1 MKYAKKILGYL
12 MFPVILVLVAVVFIV
27 ASGADPAEALSVF
40 IEGVFGNKNSFCEIF
55 VKATPLIL
63 TGLACAVAFRTG
75 FFNIGAEGQFYIG
88 AVAASAVAL
97 RAEFLPP
104 VIRMIY
110 AFLAGFIAGGAWSL
124 IAAIFKLKFN
134 ISEIIVT
141 IMLTYIA
148 TNFVG
153 VAVRSFMQDPE
164 KSMAQSEKL
173 ADEMVLP
180 RLLEGTRLH
189 AGFIIAI
196 VLVAVV
202 WFIMYKTTWGYE
214 MRVVGHNP
222 RAAECS
228 GISVTGG
235 VVRAAMLSGGLA
247 GLAGVIEV
255 LAIQKKLLEA
265 FSADCGYTGV
275 LIALLAANK
284 PQLVPVVAI
293 IYAMIQVGAS
303 TMQRRAG
310 VPSAMVNVL
319 IGAAVIILLV
329 RTIIS
334 MRAKKEVK
342 KNA

>member
-1 MKYAKKILGYL
+1 MKNLKKIFSWALYPL
-12 MFPVILVLVAVVFIV
+12 VLILVAIGFIV
-27 ASGADPAEALSVF
+27 ASGADPVNALSIF
-40 IEGVFGNKNSFCEIF
+40 AEGIFGNKNSFCEVF

-75 FFNIGAEGQFYIG
+75 FFNIGAEGQFYMG
-88 AVAASAVAL
+88 AVAASAIAL
-97 RAEFLPP
+97 RADFLPP
-104 VIRMIY
+104 VPRMIC
-110 AFLAGFIAGGAWSL
+110 AFLAGFIAGGLWSL
-124 IAAIFKLKFN
+124 IAAMFKLRFK

-141 IMLTYIA
+141 IMLNYIA
-148 TNFVG
+148 LNFVG
-153 VAVRSFMQDPE
+153 VAVRSFLQDPAS
-164 KSMAQSEKL
+164 SMAQSEKL
-173 ADEMVLP
+173 DAVMVLP
-180 RLLEGTRLH
+180 KLLTGTRLH
-189 AGFIIAI
+189 LGFFIA
-196 VLVAVV
+196 LALAVIV
-202 WFIMYKTTWGYE
+202 WFIIEKTTWGYE
-214 MRVVGHNP
+214 LRVVGFNP

-284 PQLVPVVAI
+284 PQVIPIVAI
-293 IYAMIQVGAS
+293 IYAAVQVGAS

-319 IGAAVIILLV
+319 IGAAVIMLLMQTILKN
-329 RTIIS
+329 R
-334 MRAKKEVK
+334 RKEGK
-342 KNA
+342 RNA

>member
-1 MKYAKKILGYL
+1 MKKVKKLISFIHY
-12 MFPVILVLVAVVFIV
+12 PLVLIAVAILLII
-27 ASGADPAEALSVF
+27 ASGANPVQALSIF
-40 IEGVFGNKNSFCEIF
+40 WNGIFGNKNSFCEVF

-88 AVAASAVAL
+88 AVAASAIAL
-97 RAEFLPP
+97 RCDFLPP
-104 VIRMIY
+104 VLRVIC
-110 AFLAGFIAGGAWSL
+110 AFAAGFIAGGLWSL
-124 IAAIFKLKFN
+124 IAAIFKLKFK

-153 VAVRSFMQDPE
+153 IAVRTFLQDPAGN
-164 KSMAQSEKL
+164 MPQSEKL
-173 ADEMVLP
+173 ENALVLAKV
-180 RLLEGTRLH
+180 LKGTRLH
-189 AGFIIAI
+189 IGFFIALALAAI
-196 VLVAVV
+196 VWLL
-202 WFIMYKTTWGYE
+202 MDKTTWGYE
-214 MRVVGHNP
+214 LRVVGFNA
-222 RAAECS
+222 RAAQCC

-247 GLAGVIEV
+247 GMAGVVEV
-255 LAIQKKLLEA
+255 LAIQKKLLES

-284 PQLVPVVAI
+284 PQLVPFVAI
-293 IYAMIQVGAS
+293 LYAAVTVGAT

-310 VPSAMVNVL
+310 VPSSMVNVL
-319 IGAAVIILLV
+319 IGFAVVLLLL
-329 RTIIS
+329 RT
-334 MRAKKEVK
+334 MLMNRKKEVK

>member
-12 MFPVILVLVAVVFIV
+12 AFPVVLVLVAVVFIV
-27 ASGADPAEALSVF
+27 ASGADPVEALKIF
-40 IEGVFGNKNSFCEIF
+40 YEGIFSTKYYFCEVF

-97 RAEFLPP
+97 RCDFLPP
-104 VIRMIY
+104 VIRMIC

-153 VAVRSFMQDPE
+153 IAVNSFMQDPNGT
-164 KSMAQSEKL
+164 MPQSEKL
-173 ADEMVLP
+173 TEEMVLP
-180 RLLEGTRLH
+180 GILEGTRLH
-189 AGFIIAI
+189 AGFIIAV
-196 VLVAVV
+196 VLAIVV
-202 WFIMYKTTWGYE
+202 WFVLYKTTWGYE

-255 LAIQKKLLEA
+255 LAIQKKLLES

-293 IYAMIQVGAS
+293 VYAMVQCGAA
-303 TMQRRAG
+303 TMQRRAQ

-319 IGAAVIILLV
+319 IGAAVIMLLI
-329 RTIIS
+329 RAIIA

>member
-1 MKYAKKILGYL
+1 MKNMKKILSFLAYPL
-12 MFPVILVLVAVVFIV
+12 ILIAAAIVLII
-27 ASGADPAEALSVF
+27 ASGADPAQALGIFWSS
-40 IEGVFGNKNSFCEIF
+40 IFGNKNSIGEIF

-88 AVAASAVAL
+88 AVAASAIAL
-97 RAEFLPP
+97 RCDFIPP
-104 VIRMIY
+104 VLRIVC
-110 AFLAGFIAGGAWSL
+110 AFAAGFIAGGLWSL
-124 IAAIFKLKFN
+124 IAAIFKLKFK

-148 TNFVG
+148 VNFVG
-153 VAVRSFMQDPE
+153 IAVRTFLQDPAGN
-164 KSMAQSEKL
+164 MPQSEKL
-173 ADEMVLP
+173 ENALVLP
-180 RLLEGTRLH
+180 KLITGTRLH
-189 AGFIIAI
+189 LGFIIAM
-196 VLVAVV
+196 VMAALV
-202 WFIMYKTTWGYE
+202 WFIMDKTTWGYE
-214 MRVVGHNP
+214 LRVVGFNA
-222 RAAECS
+222 RAAQCC

-247 GLAGVIEV
+247 GMAGVIEV

-284 PQLVPVVAI
+284 PQLVPFVAI
-293 IYAMIQVGAS
+293 LYAAVTVGAA

-319 IGAAVIILLV
+319 IGLAVVIVLL
-329 RTIIS
+329 
-334 MRAKKEVK
+334 RAMMQSRQKKEVK
-342 KNA
+342 KHA